1 MLYHFQVIY
10 SGRPIE
16 SRIWSIER
24 RHFQWP
30 WTASIP
36 TFKVTPFFDAEYL
49 ENGTIYRHS
58 VIEILIGTYTR
69 PTQLC
74 HFEWSEWLSQIFND
88 EALRGLFAT
97 AELLVF
103 LLMRSDKRQNGE
115 HENKDA
121 KGPHRGCYFH
131 HKHYWTQNIFC
142 IVHHFI
148 PRVKRN
154 PFRIQSQLLF
164 TSD

>member
-1 MLYHFQVIY
+1 ME
-10 SGRPIE
+10 RP
-16 SRIWSIER
+16 
-24 RHFQWP
+24 HFQWP
-30 WTASIP
+30 STIS
-36 TFKVTPFFDAEYL
+36 TFSFKVTPFFDAEYL
-49 ENGTIYRHS
+49 VNGATYRRS